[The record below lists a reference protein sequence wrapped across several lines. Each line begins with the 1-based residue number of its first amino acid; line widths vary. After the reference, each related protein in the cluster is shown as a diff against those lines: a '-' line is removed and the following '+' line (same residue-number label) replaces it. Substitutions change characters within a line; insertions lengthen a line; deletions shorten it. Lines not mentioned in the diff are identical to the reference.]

1 MDESILKGYNQ
12 YIDVSDLSPEDI
24 ITINDSDAAGT
35 EAKTEVIRF
44 HKWLIATINNDFPY
58 VKILHICDKER

>member
-24 ITINDSDAAGT
+24 ITIDDCDAAGT

-44 HKWLIATINNDFPY
+44 HKWLITTMNYDLRPFE
-58 VKILHICDKER
+58 ILHICDK